1 MKLTGEVR
9 NGVGLTPIEAKVF
22 DALTDIPEG
31 PGTIAERAGLTN
43 MHKAEAGARYCIALV
58 KKGLAERTINRG
70 VRTWARKGIAE
81 QESDRGN
88 S

>member
-1 MKLTGEVR
+1 MKLRAEVR
-9 NGVGLTPIEAKVF
+9 NGVYLTPTEARVF
-22 DALTDIPEG
+22 DALTDIPES
-31 PGTIAERAGLTN
+31 PRSIAIRAGLTN
-43 MHKAEAGARYCIALV
+43 IHQAEAGAKYCIALV

-70 VRTWARKGIAE
+70 IRTWARKRIAE